1 MKKALLAGI
10 FVCVAAATLT
20 AQPVE
25 FEWWYALGGRLG
37 DKIVEL
43 CDRFNAQQ
51 KEYKVVQVFKG
62 DYPTTVNAGIAAFRA
77 GKPPHILQVFE
88 VGTGTMMA
96 AKGAVKP
103 VYQLMAETGQPF
115 DRAGFIGPVA
125 GYYSTTDGRMLS
137 MPFNSSTTVLYWNKE
152 AFRKAGLDPEK
163 PPRTWPELEQIDR
176 KLTATGLYKAGM
188 GSTWMSWIQL
198 ENFSAWHNLPFGTRE
213 NGMDGMDAE
222 FTFNG
227 PYQVRHIEML
237 NQWQKEKLFMY
248 GGRQGAANVFFS
260 NGEIPM
266 MFESTGAYAG
276 FKATCKFEWGVTALP
291 YYPDIPGAPQN
302 SIIGGASLWVMNG
315 RKAEEYRGVAKFFA
329 YLSQPD
335 IQAEWHQFTGYVPVT
350 TAAYELS
357 KKQGFYDKNPGMD
370 IGIRQLSNKPPTA
383 NSKGLRFGYFVE
395 MRDIL
400 DETFEAIFAGKTTTK
415 QGLDDAVKKGNA
427 LLRQFER
434 VNK

>member
-1 MKKALLAGI
+1 MKRLLLIGVLA
-10 FVCVAAATLT
+10 CLAAVTVT

-25 FEWWYALGGRLG
+25 FEWWYALGGKLG
-37 DKIVEL
+37 DKIVEF
-43 CDRFNAQQ
+43 CDRFNASQ
-51 KEYKVVQVFKG
+51 KDYKVVGVFKG
-62 DYPTTVNAGIAAFRA
+62 DYPTTMNAGIAAFRA

-115 DRAGFIGPVA
+115 DPEAYIAPVA

-137 MPFNSSTTVLYWNKE
+137 LPFNSSTTVLYWNKD

-163 PPRTWPELEQIDR
+163 PPKTWPEVEQIAR
-176 KLTATGLYKAGM
+176 TLAGTGLYKAALA
-188 GSTWMSWIQL
+188 SAWMSWVQL
-198 ENFSAWHNLPFGTRE
+198 ENFSAWHNLPFGTRD
-213 NGMDGMDAE
+213 NGMSGLDSE

-227 PYQVRHIEML
+227 PYQIRHIENL
-237 NQWQKEKLFMY
+237 NRWQKDKMFAY
-248 GGRQGAANVFFS
+248 VGRAGAGNVFFS

-266 MFESTGAYAG
+266 MFESSAGYAG
-276 FKATCKFEWGVTALP
+276 FKATCKFPFGVTQLP

-302 SIIGGASLWVMNG
+302 SIIGGASLWVLNG
-315 RKAEEYRGVAKFFA
+315 RKAEEYKGVAKFFSF
-329 YLSQPD
+329 LSQPD
-335 IQAEWHQFTGYVPVT
+335 IQAEWHQFTGYVPIT

-357 KKQGFYDKNPGMD
+357 RKQGFYDRNPGMD
-370 IGIRQLSNKPPTA
+370 IAIKQLTNKKPTA

-395 MRDIL
+395 MRNIL
-400 DETFEAIFAGKTTTK
+400 DETFEAIFAGKVTTK
-415 QGLDDAVKKGNA
+415 QGLDEAVQKGNA

-434 VNK
+434 VNR